1 MTAKNGKSMSREEAA
16 ELYRD
21 LKKAMST
28 VRAKGGAPQGAT
40 KAKSGA
46 GDSASIGAMIAR
58 EISNA
63 MKKDDLAAAQQG
75 TRPSPTNIGP
85 DIAPDLNSI
94 FPSPRSP
101 RALGRNAALACVLC
115 VAAFKVALSALDAAG
130 FATATPAEATMVV
143 AAKQERLPNEAF
155 SREEIKLLTSLD
167 ARRAELE
174 ERNKRIDERA
184 HDLDR
189 RDREF
194 VSRLTELREL
204 TQKLGSERDRDQR
217 KRNGQLEQL
226 ANVYGSMNP
235 NEAAQLIEQLDVT
248 IALGLIEKMPEKR
261 IGQILATMKPEKA
274 LALTKLLSGR
284 AAP

>member
-1 MTAKNGKSMSREEAA
+1 MTAKNGKGMSREEAA

-28 VRAKGGAPQGAT
+28 VRAQGGNAKGGKKG
-40 KAKSGA
+40 
-46 GDSASIGAMIAR
+46 GDTASVGEMIAR
-58 EISNA
+58 EISKA
-63 MKKDDLAAAQQG
+63 MKKDDIAAAKVKPASAPPFTTDLENEPELAAVSSTMRAQ
-75 TRPSPTNIGP
+75 
-85 DIAPDLNSI
+85 APW
-94 FPSPRSP
+94 
-101 RALGRNAALACVLC
+101 GRNSAIAFVLC
-115 VAAFKVALSALDAAG
+115 VATFKVALSAMEAVG
-130 FATATPAEATMVV
+130 FATAAPAEAAIG
-143 AAKQERLPNEAF
+143 AAPAAQRLPTEAF
-155 SREEIKLLTSLD
+155 SREEIKVLTTLD

-174 ERNKRIDERA
+174 ERSKKIEARNEE
-184 HDLDR
+184 LDR

-194 VSRLTELREL
+194 VSRVSELRDL
-204 TQKLGSERDRDQR
+204 TAKLGAERDRDQR

-274 LALTKLLSGR
+274 LALTKLLSGKVT
-284 AAP
+284 P

>member
-1 MTAKNGKSMSREEAA
+1 MTAKNGKGMSREEAA

-28 VRAKGGAPQGAT
+28 VRAQGGNAKAGKKGGDT
-40 KAKSGA
+40 
-46 GDSASIGAMIAR
+46 ASVGEMIAR
-58 EISNA
+58 EISKA
-63 MKKDDLAAAQQG
+63 MKRDDMAAAKVKPAAAPPFTTDFENEPQLEAISS
-75 TRPSPTNIGP
+75 TMRPHV
-85 DIAPDLNSI
+85 AW
-94 FPSPRSP
+94 
-101 RALGRNAALACVLC
+101 GRNSAIAFVLC
-115 VAAFKVALSALDAAG
+115 VATFKVALSAMEAVG
-130 FATATPAEATMVV
+130 FATAAPAEAAIG
-143 AAKQERLPNEAF
+143 AAPAAQRLPTEAF
-155 SREEIKLLTSLD
+155 SREEIKVLTALD

-174 ERNKRIDERA
+174 ERSKKIETRNEE
-184 HDLDR
+184 LDR

-194 VSRLTELREL
+194 VSRVSELRDL
-204 TQKLGSERDRDQR
+204 TAKLGAERDRDQR

-274 LALTKLLSGR
+274 LALTKLLSGKVT
-284 AAP
+284 P